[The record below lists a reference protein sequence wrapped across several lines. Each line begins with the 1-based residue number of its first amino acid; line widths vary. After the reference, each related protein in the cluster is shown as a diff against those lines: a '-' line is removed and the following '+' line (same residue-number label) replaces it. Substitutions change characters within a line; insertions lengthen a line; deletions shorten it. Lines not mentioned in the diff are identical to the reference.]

1 MATDTI
7 TVKSSL
13 RAASMSISQSSAPIT
28 VRSYKRR
35 ERIYASVRAEKVLWV
50 AVSAEICCESS
61 RGCVA
66 TVASR
71 CRSVGVQVKLR
82 DARGVKQAARNHSL
96 NAKRATDQRHHL
108 DHIARTSAERR
119 CFGFGTYQN
128 PARNAESCSAR
139 RVKV

>member
-1 MATDTI
+1 M
-7 TVKSSL
+7 L
-13 RAASMSISQSSAPIT
+13 ISQSSAPIT

-35 ERIYASVRAEKVLWV
+35 EHIYASVGAERGLWV

-82 DARGVKQAARNHSL
+82 DARGVKQTARNHSL

-108 DHIARTSAERR
+108 DHIARTSAELR
-119 CFGFGTYQN
+119 CLGFDTYQS
-128 PARNAESCSAR
+128 PVSDAENCLAQ